1 MNNNGEQ
8 KQYIID
14 GQLMTEQQAQMYY
27 QQMQQ
32 MALQQQSQDD
42 SFNTF
47 TNLNQNQLLEMY
59 GQEQQNFE
67 NESEEAYEEG
77 QHDSRVVKTVRS
89 LKRQK

>member
-1 MNNNGEQ
+1 
-8 KQYIID
+8 
-14 GQLMTEQQAQMYY
+14 MYY

-59 GQEQQNFE
+59 GQEQ
-67 NESEEAYEEG
+67 
-77 QHDSRVVKTVRS
+77 
-89 LKRQK
+89 